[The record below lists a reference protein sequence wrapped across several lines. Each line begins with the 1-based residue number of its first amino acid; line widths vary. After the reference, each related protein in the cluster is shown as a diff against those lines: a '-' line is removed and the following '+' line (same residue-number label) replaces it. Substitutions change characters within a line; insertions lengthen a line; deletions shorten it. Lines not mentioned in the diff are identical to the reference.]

1 MGRHNWPEQ
10 LVIVRHGESEKNLQR
25 EIAKQQGH
33 PDYGVDVRDAD
44 VRLTPTGIQQAEHTG
59 RYLATFPPFYRVC
72 VSPYQRTIETA
83 EAIGRQ
89 LGYAA
94 EFRCDERLREREHGI
109 MDGLTNSGFKEK
121 NPDEFARR
129 EKEGRYYYRPPGGES
144 YPDVNLRVYSF
155 LSSIRQNYA
164 GRHVLVVAHAIVI
177 WAFQK
182 TIDRLTEKQ
191 ILPMINDPDQDICN
205 CAVSVYQYDDS
216 AGRLTMRSFN
226 AVRYPHELAVSDA
239 CKKKA
244 LGREG
249 T

>member
-1 MGRHNWPEQ
+1 MREQ
-10 LVIVRHGESEKNLQR
+10 AREKGLR
-25 EIAKQQGH
+25 E
-33 PDYGVDVRDAD
+33 YGVEIRDAD

-94 EFRCDERLREREHGI
+94 EFRFDERLREREHGI
-109 MDGLTNSGFKEK
+109 MDGLTNSGYKEK
-121 NPDEFARR
+121 YPDEFARR
-129 EKEGRYYYRPPGGES
+129 EREGRYYYRPLGGES

-164 GRHVLVVAHAIVI
+164 GRNVLVVAHAIVI

-182 TIDRLTEKQ
+182 TIDRLIEKD
-191 ILPMINDPDQDICN
+191 ILPKISDQEQDICN

-226 AVRYPHELAVSDA
+226 EIHYPPELAVSDA
-239 CKKKA
+239 CKKNA
-244 LGREG
+244 LG
-249 T
+249 